1 MIEYKGYTGIFEYD
15 DSIDA
20 LAGHVVDIAGE
31 IYFEGGSIEEVKES
45 MRRAVD
51 HYLSA
56 CEAQGVPP
64 DRPFS
69 GRLMI
74 RTRPE
79 LHRAVALAAARERRS
94 MNEWIER
101 RLTEATGLKE

>member
-1 MIEYKGYTGIFEYD
+1 
-15 DSIDA
+15 
-20 LAGHVVDIAGE
+20 
-31 IYFEGGSIEEVKES
+31 

-56 CEAQGVPP
+56 CEAQGVTP

-69 GRLMI
+69 GKMMI

-94 MNEWIER
+94 MNDWIER
-101 RLTEATGLKE
+101 RLADATGLKE